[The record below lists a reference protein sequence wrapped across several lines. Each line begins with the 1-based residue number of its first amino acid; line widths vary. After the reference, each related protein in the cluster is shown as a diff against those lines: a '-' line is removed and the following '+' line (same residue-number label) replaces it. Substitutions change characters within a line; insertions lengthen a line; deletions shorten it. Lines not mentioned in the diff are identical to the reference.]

1 MKCFLIDGGPKR
13 ELIGLTF
20 LFVFASRVWLLYWR
34 KTCRDGTIPN
44 AVRTAFYKMRSE
56 VRRYK
61 VGTRIKLLDFIDTA
75 LQRSGGTER
84 QKQEEELDAVGN
96 LFLSNGH
103 VVVGGSP

>member
-1 MKCFLIDGGPKR
+1 M
-13 ELIGLTF
+13 
-20 LFVFASRVWLLYWR
+20 
-34 KTCRDGTIPN
+34 
-44 AVRTAFYKMRSE
+44 
-56 VRRYK
+56 
-61 VGTRIKLLDFIDTA
+61 GTRIKLLDFIDTA